1 MKNALFT
8 LFFAALLLLACND
21 APKSSAAEQTTE
33 IVHLTA
39 SGPKAKTSANIQID
53 GMMCEIACGGKIK
66 KELYELEG
74 VSKAEIAYHDG
85 DEADFAVVEYDPEV
99 LSESE
104 LIASITSI
112 ADGELYAVPKMEVT
126 QFTPVMSNGDN
137 VSASDEANMSVGFRI
152 PGILELLKSFMP

>member
-8 LFFAALLLLACND
+8 LFFATLLLACND
-21 APKSSAAEQTTE
+21 APKPSAADQTTE

-39 SGPKAKTSANIQID
+39 SGPKAKTSANIQIE

-66 KELYELEG
+66 KELYALEG

-99 LSESE
+99 LSESD

-126 QFTPVMSNGDN
+126 QFTPVMSNGSN
-137 VSASDEANMSVGFRI
+137 TSASDDANMSVGFRI